1 MFLGIADR
9 SPYIFFSLS
18 WDWEHTGPTCRILE
32 SRVPGTS
39 DELGEMAA
47 SGPPRRFES
56 PGGDHEQDCLPRCLG
71 PWFIGWVRARDVSGE
86 STRRAGWRGAGG
98 LGSGH

>member
-1 MFLGIADR
+1 VFLGIADR

-47 SGPPRRFES
+47 SGA
-56 PGGDHEQDCLPRCLG
+56 PGDSNLRVATTSKIVCPAALD
-71 PWFIGWVRARDVSGE
+71 
-86 STRRAGWRGAGG
+86 
-98 LGSGH
+98 LGSLVGCAHVT